1 MNVTTKPAGG
11 LFSHGGLAPPH
22 APHAPQDPFSPLAA
36 AQPLWRTDDQHP
48 RKILV
53 ADDESLSAA
62 SVILALRSLGYHA
75 LGPARDGEHAVDLA
89 LLSLPDMAL
98 LDARMAGEADGL
110 VAAQTLFRDLLIP
123 VVIISAYS
131 DRDQIAAAADAGVF
145 GYLVKPVTKDQL
157 GPAIEVAWA
166 RFNQYM
172 SKEIEAE
179 VLRRHLEDRQ
189 HIDYAKWALV
199 EREGLDE
206 SEAMRELHRRAKT
219 AGKSLGDIARQVL
232 GR

>member
-1 MNVTTKPAGG
+1 MNIIGKSVGTFLALDLPTPPQAPLDPVTATR
-11 LFSHGGLAPPH
+11 
-22 APHAPQDPFSPLAA
+22 PF
-36 AQPLWRTDDQHP
+36 WRTESEHP
-48 RKILV
+48 RKVLV

-62 SVILALRSLGYHA
+62 SVILSLKGLGYNA
-75 LGPARDGEHAVDLA
+75 VGPARDGEHAVDLA
-89 LLSLPDMAL
+89 LLTMPDMAL
-98 LDARMAGEADGL
+98 VDARMATDADGL
-110 VAAQTLFRDLLIP
+110 DAARTLFRDLLIP
-123 VVIISAYS
+123 VVIISAYA
-131 DRDQIAAAADAGVF
+131 DRTQIAAAAEAGVF

-157 GPAIEVAWA
+157 GPAIEIAWA

-199 EREGLDE
+199 EREGFDE
-206 SEAMRELHRRAKT
+206 SSAMRELHRRAKA
-219 AGKSLGDIARQVL
+219 AGKALADIARQVL